1 MKIKILII
9 IISLGVVYRCIPGFC
24 QGVSNQEIPGESIA
38 RTSRVDKSEDD
49 ETETKFISYIFKIL
63 AKGVIATTDLDNLKT
78 KCIAKI
84 DEMSEDDFRVRYHD
98 FYEHFS
104 SNRVS
109 TQAYGFHNDM
119 TKTEAI
125 ELLKSLDKNKISALI
140 DALPDIFIA
149 NEFKRYSFKNQ
160 LAVPDSN
167 NTTVLLHRLKK
178 MITYLKDKYL

>member
-1 MKIKILII
+1 MKRSIFIIVILII
-9 IISLGVVYRCIPGFC
+9 VFGRIPGFC
-24 QGVSNQEIPGESIA
+24 QSASNKEITGGPVAGVSRANN
-38 RTSRVDKSEDD
+38 SEDD
-49 ETETKFISYIFKIL
+49 EVEAKFISYIFKVL
-63 AKGVIATTDLDNLKT
+63 AKGIIVTTDLDTLKT

-84 DEMSEDDFRVRYHD
+84 DKMSEEDFRLRYQD

-104 SNRVS
+104 NNRVS

-125 ELLKSLDKNKISALI
+125 ELLKSLNKDKISAII

-149 NEFKRYSFKNQ
+149 NEFKRYSFKNK

-167 NTTVLLHRLKK
+167 NTTALLDRLKK